1 MAEYKKYVAHGITL
15 GDIHTW
21 RDWRIV
27 PTSRPVFNPPDP
39 KIVMIDI
46 PGSDDVVDM
55 TETLT
60 GQVHYNRRKG
70 SWEFLVQNKS
80 AWSEVYSMILDYLHG
95 QNMKAIL
102 DDDPQFYY
110 QSRFSVNEWKS
121 DPMNSKIVIDYNADP
136 YKYEIFSSLEPWL
149 WDPFNFNT
157 GIIREYGDLKVDGE
171 LELTIVGTRKP
182 VVPAI
187 TVSNEGFATMRVYF
201 NNSLTPIELTAGTTS
216 RVLNIVIKEGLNT
229 IRFVGHGSVS
239 VDYRGGRL

>member
-46 PGSDDVVDM
+46 PGSDDVIDV

-70 SWEFLVQNKS
+70 SWEFLVQNKLE
-80 AWSEVYSMILDYLHG
+80 WSEVYSMILDFLHG
-95 QNMKAIL
+95 QNLKAVL
-102 DDDPQFYY
+102 DDDPQYYY
-110 QSRFSVNEWKS
+110 QGRFSVNEWKS

-136 YKYEIFSSLEPWL
+136 YKYEMFSSLEPWL
-149 WDPFNFNT
+149 WDPFDFST
-157 GIIREYGDLKVDGE
+157 GIIREYADIRVEGE
-171 LELTIVGTRKP
+171 LSLTIIGLRKP
-182 VVPAI
+182 VVPVISVSSDSSAI
-187 TVSNEGFATMRVYF
+187 MKVYYDD
-201 NNSLTPIELTAGTTS
+201 SLTPVELPAGSSS
-216 RVLNIVIKEGLNT
+216 RVLNIVIKEGMNT
-229 IRFVGHGSVS
+229 LRFVGYGTVS

>member
-1 MAEYKKYVAHGITL
+1 M
-15 GDIHTW
+15 
-21 RDWRIV
+21 
-27 PTSRPVFNPPDP
+27 S
-39 KIVMIDI
+39 
-46 PGSDDVVDM
+46 
-55 TETLT
+55 
-60 GQVHYNRRKG
+60 
-70 SWEFLVQNKS
+70 
-80 AWSEVYSMILDYLHG
+80 
-95 QNMKAIL
+95 
-102 DDDPQFYY
+102 
-110 QSRFSVNEWKS
+110 
-121 DPMNSKIVIDYNADP
+121 SKIVIDYNADP

-157 GIIREYGDLKVDGE
+157 GIIREYGDLKVNGE

-187 TVSNEGFATMRVYF
+187 TVSNDGFATMLVYF